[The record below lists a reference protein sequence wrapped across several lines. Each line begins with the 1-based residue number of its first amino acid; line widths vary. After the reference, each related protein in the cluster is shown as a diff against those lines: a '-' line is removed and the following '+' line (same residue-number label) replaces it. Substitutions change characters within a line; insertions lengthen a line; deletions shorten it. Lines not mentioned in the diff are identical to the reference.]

1 MVDEFIEK
9 HNQAEEYI
17 EIRQSIEKFAKI
29 LDHDTLEGG
38 KLILKYKGNHAQLH
52 KKAYAEIRNRL
63 LHMLQMEYKRI
74 NKLLDDLYED

>member
-9 HNQAEEYI
+9 HNKAEEYI
-17 EIRQSIEKFAKI
+17 EIRRSIEEFAKI

-38 KLILKYKGNHAQLH
+38 KLTLKYKGNKETLH

-63 LHMLQMEYKRI
+63 LDMLRMEHERI
-74 NKLLDDLYED
+74 NKRLDDLYED